1 MRPYL
6 RAANVTWD
14 GLDLS
19 DVNEM
24 NFPPSQLDEFRLEP
38 DDILL
43 SEASGSVDEVG
54 KPALWRGEIENCCFQ
69 NTLIRVRSRGLD
81 PRFLLLHFKGDAELG
96 RFSKAARG
104 VGIHHL
110 GAHAMEEWPV
120 CVPPVAEQRRIVDE
134 VEKQFTRLDAAVVS
148 LERVKASLKRYR
160 ASVLKAACEGQLVPT
175 EAELARREG
184 RSFESAEEMLKR
196 ILKERLDRW
205 DAEQALRGRTADGS
219 RAGLPRPSRYENPSP
234 PRAGATENLPVGWV
248 VTNLECLK
256 EYSLYGPRYSSDDYV
271 EDGVPVLRTTDI
283 SLSGRV
289 NLKSAPRLR
298 LSNADLKRF
307 KLERGDLVVTR
318 TGSLGT
324 LAVFDDAVDAIPGA
338 YLIHY
343 RLAAPLITSWYISF
357 VLRSPAGQRRLLSG
371 GAGVGRPNLNAPT
384 IDSIELPLPP
394 LAEQHRIV
402 AEVERRLS
410 VVDELEATVEKNL
423 ARCARLR
430 QSILKRAF
438 EGRLVPQDPND
449 EPASVL
455 LERIRRGREGAV
467 EDAAPSRR
475 NGGKRAVRPRRVA
488 R

>member
-1 MRPYL
+1 M
-6 RAANVTWD
+6 
-14 GLDLS
+14 
-19 DVNEM
+19 
-24 NFPPSQLDEFRLEP
+24 
-38 DDILL
+38 
-43 SEASGSVDEVG
+43 
-54 KPALWRGEIENCCFQ
+54 
-69 NTLIRVRSRGLD
+69 
-81 PRFLLLHFKGDAELG
+81 
-96 RFSKAARG
+96 
-104 VGIHHL
+104 
-110 GAHAMEEWPV
+110 
-120 CVPPVAEQRRIVDE
+120 
-134 VEKQFTRLDAAVVS
+134 
-148 LERVKASLKRYR
+148 
-160 ASVLKAACEGQLVPT
+160 
-175 EAELARREG
+175 
-184 RSFESAEEMLKR
+184 
-196 ILKERLDRW
+196 
-205 DAEQALRGRTADGS
+205 
-219 RAGLPRPSRYENPSP
+219 
-234 PRAGATENLPVGWV
+234 
-248 VTNLECLK
+248 TNLECLK

-430 QSILKRAF
+430 QSILKMAF

-455 LERIRRGREGAV
+455 LDRIREERGTE
-467 EDAAPSRR
+467 E
-475 NGGKRAVRPRRVA
+475 PRRRGV
-488 R
+488 RRTPRP